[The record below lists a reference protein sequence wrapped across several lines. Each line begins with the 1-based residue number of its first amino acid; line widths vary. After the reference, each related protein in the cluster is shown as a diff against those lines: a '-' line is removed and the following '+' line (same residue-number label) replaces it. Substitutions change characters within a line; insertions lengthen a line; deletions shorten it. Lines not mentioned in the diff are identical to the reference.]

1 MRRLFL
7 HIGSHKTGTTALQQ
21 GLHHNRILLKACG
34 ASYVGAP
41 TAAHLHQ
48 YLGNLSPGSFLP
60 GGFMVLDPDAL
71 LARLDT
77 ADNDTVIASSENFS
91 FFFEPAAIKTLAQ
104 ALKSRFD
111 EVRIVCYL
119 RRQDRHAVSHHQEGA
134 KPHRQ
139 VEGAL
144 WGHAPTALPAP
155 SSNHDLYLDYDHRLG
170 LWADAFGDANM
181 IIRTYDRKLLKDG
194 DIFADFLA
202 AIGLDVSGL
211 VPVGDRNV
219 SLGATQTK
227 VGHLMN
233 LTGTKAKVADAVL
246 ARIERGGQLLPAR
259 SEAVAFLDRY
269 LASNRRLNARFR
281 ISPLPDLFNADF
293 TDYPEVAEDD
303 WSEDGATAAILAVL
317 AQLNDLNP
325 ALAALRVED
334 LRLAALALKYSDP
347 EAALNLTRAALSL
360 RPSGPAL
367 LRLKAEL
374 EHRIADED
382 A

>member
-34 ASYVGAP
+34 SAYVGAP
-41 TAAHLHQ
+41 ATAHLHQ
-48 YLGNLSPGSFLP
+48 YLGNVTPGNFLP
-60 GGFMVLDPDAL
+60 DGFMVLDPDTL
-71 LARLDT
+71 LARLAT
-77 ADNDTVIASSENFS
+77 ADCDTVIASSENFS
-91 FFFEPAAIKTLAQ
+91 FFFEQAAITTLAR

-155 SSNHDLYLDYDHRLG
+155 SANHDLYLDYDHRLG

-181 IIRTYDRKLLKDG
+181 IIRVYDRKLLKDG

-202 AIGLDVSGL
+202 AIGLQVSGL

-233 LTGTKAKVADAVL
+233 MTGTRAKAADAVL
-246 ARIERGGQLLPAR
+246 ARIERKGQLLPAR
-259 SEAVAFLDRY
+259 PEAQAFLDRY
-269 LASNRRLNARFR
+269 LTSNHRLNARFR
-281 ISPLPDLFNADF
+281 ISPEPDLFTADF
-293 TDYPEVAEDD
+293 ADYPEVAEEN

-325 ALAALRVED
+325 ALAALRVDD
-334 LRLAALALKYSDP
+334 LRAAAQALQYSDP
-347 EAALNLTRAALSL
+347 ETALNLIHAALSL
-360 RPSGPAL
+360 RPTGPAL
-367 LRLKAEL
+367 LRLKVEL
-374 EHRIADED
+374 ERRIADE
-382 A
+382 AP